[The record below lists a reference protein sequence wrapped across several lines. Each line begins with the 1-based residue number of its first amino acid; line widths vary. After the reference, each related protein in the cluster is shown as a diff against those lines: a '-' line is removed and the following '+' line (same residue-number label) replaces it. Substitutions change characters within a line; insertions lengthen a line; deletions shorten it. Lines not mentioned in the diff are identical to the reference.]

1 MPTDMESLFIEETC
15 KEGEV
20 ISSLEELGS
29 NIDLDDLQI
38 TLDVLCLTLHPEMEE
53 LVEWDNTVRTVSY
66 CSTSPMPE
74 SEPLKYI
81 DEDEDDLSASRSD
94 IQTEIACHQLSHLP
108 SFEQETMKMCI
119 QRELKQMTLP
129 GYHLSKLGEY

>member
-1 MPTDMESLFIEETC
+1 MSLWGEE
-15 KEGEV
+15 
-20 ISSLEELGS
+20 ISLLEEPGS

-53 LVEWDNTVRTVSY
+53 LVEWNNTVRTVSY
-66 CSTSPMPE
+66 CSTPPMPE
-74 SEPLKYI
+74 SEPLKSI

-119 QRELKQMTLP
+119 QRVGIFTSNVLKQMTLP
-129 GYHLSKLGEY
+129 CYHLGKLGEY

>member
-1 MPTDMESLFIEETC
+1 MSLWGEE
-15 KEGEV
+15 
-20 ISSLEELGS
+20 ISLLEEPGS

-53 LVEWDNTVRTVSY
+53 LVEWNNTVRTVSY
-66 CSTSPMPE
+66 CSTPPMPE
-74 SEPLKYI
+74 SEPLKSI

-119 QRELKQMTLP
+119 QRVLKQMTLP
-129 GYHLSKLGEY
+129 CYHLGKLGEY